1 MLSIMLVQKSSKL
14 DPLSKSGR
22 HVNDSFFFFYLLK
35 AWLVVTVSDRAT
47 KYIHWFIS
55 SAMATSRTSLMSVL
69 YIKVGFPGSSS
80 LSLSP
85 MSCTSTL
92 FIPCPLLS
100 ALTHGPGSG
109 WELSWRWPLENK
121 PFFPP
126 PTLHSTPLP
135 WSHNLF
141 CDKQVPVKDVNS
153 DPLRNTDDRKQG
165 WRGLHISDVGNL
177 ETLCEGLWENSKQPN
192 DALSCQD
199 RLACLLKSR

>member
-1 MLSIMLVQKSSKL
+1 MIL
-14 DPLSKSGR
+14 
-22 HVNDSFFFFYLLK
+22 FFFFYLLK

-55 SAMATSRTSLMSVL
+55 SAMATSRMAEGKSRPLMSVL
-69 YIKVGFPGSSS
+69 YIKIGFPGFVKAGSSS

-135 WSHNLF
+135 WSHNL

-153 DPLRNTDDRKQG
+153 DPLKKHDRKQG
-165 WRGLHISDVGNL
+165 WRGLQIGDVGNL
-177 ETLCEGLWENSKQPN
+177 ETLCEGLWENLKQPN